1 MSEAIDKS
9 TAGTTAPRTA
19 DQIEADIAAARSRL
33 AGTLDDLQD
42 RVRPENIAK
51 RGLAK
56 AKGVYVSPE
65 GGVRVE
71 RVAATAVAVVGA
83 LLLRRGLRAY
93 SNRRALAKMPDVMWL
108 PVPSAQVPSS
118 LQRSARRSA

>member
-56 AKGVYVSPE
+56 AKGVC
-65 GGVRVE
+65 VE

>member
-19 DQIEADIAAARSRL
+19 DQIEADIAAARTRL

-42 RVRPENIAK
+42 RVRPESIAR

-65 GGVRVE
+65 RGVRID
-71 RVAATAVAVVGA
+71 RVAATAVAVVGV

-93 SNRRALAKMPDVMWL
+93 SNRRALSNMPDVLWL
-108 PVPSAQVPSS
+108 PVPSAQVSGS
-118 LQRSARRSA
+118 MRAAARRSA